1 MVRNILKG
9 KGLPNKYWDE
19 AVNIA
24 AYILNKSLT
33 TTIQNQIPFEA
44 RHKQSLMLVI
54 LKYLVVLLM
63 LLFLLKVETSLIR
76 KGRNL
81 YLLTIVMNQ
90 KAFDF
95 SILKR
100 ISYFY
105 LGMLFFMNLLLEMG
119 RFSQS
124 QSYFKLQGNLI
135 PILKIELVQILK
147 MEEAY
152 QVLMTNQTQNLL
164 Q

>member
-124 QSYFKLQGNLI
+124 RISNARVISSSKVACCF
-135 PILKIELVQILK
+135 
-147 MEEAY
+147 
-152 QVLMTNQTQNLL
+152 
-164 Q
+164 